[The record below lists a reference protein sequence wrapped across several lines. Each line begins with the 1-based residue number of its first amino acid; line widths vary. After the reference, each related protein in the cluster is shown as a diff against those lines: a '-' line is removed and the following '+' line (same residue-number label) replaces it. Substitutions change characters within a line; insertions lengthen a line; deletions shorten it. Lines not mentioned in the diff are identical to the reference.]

1 LETVQLS
8 AADASAGAVPVWSES
23 DARVPRRR
31 RPLIAFTRQNVVEGL
46 WVLFLFFAYNAEIPR
61 LGNFSREAWMAVDL
75 AMLAYFVRDPQPFVS
90 QALAHKLIMSWPAM
104 AILSTLWSLS
114 PTTSLYHGVQL
125 AMTILAAFLMV
136 HQLPRQRI
144 VVVVFLALTIC
155 MLGSM
160 GYAIADFRGRTQ
172 GVWNGL
178 FTHKNE
184 LGGAMAALIVT
195 GTCLFL
201 MGWRP
206 LFSLAVTVLAVATL
220 AKSRSGSAI
229 LVTGLT
235 LCPIVLAY
243 SLRQGRNVLSFGIGI
258 LILAGVGIVSWIVF
272 SHVDV
277 VELVLN
283 DLGKDRTLSGR
294 TQLWSFGIDAF
305 TQHPWLGHGY
315 KGYWENPQ
323 TSVEYLR
330 YVIKQRLW
338 FFHNNFIEAAV
349 AFGIMGPIL
358 LLAGIV
364 GGYITTI
371 KTFLRER
378 TYTALWCV
386 LIVIYVSLYTLSEN
400 PLIANHSIWQLLL
413 VVAIAAAM
421 QRPPAPPA
429 RSSKQDAR
437 APARSRS

>member
-1 LETVQLS
+1 
-8 AADASAGAVPVWSES
+8 
-23 DARVPRRR
+23 
-31 RPLIAFTRQNVVEGL
+31 VEGL
-46 WVLFLFFAYNAEIPR
+46 WVLFLFFAYNAQIPH

-75 AMLAYFVRDPQPFVS
+75 AMLAFFVRDPQPFVS
-90 QALAHKLIMSWPAM
+90 QALGHKLIMSWPAL

-114 PTTSLYHGVQL
+114 PTTSLYHGIQL
-125 AMTILAAFLMV
+125 AMTIMAAFLMV

-160 GYAIADFRGRTQ
+160 AYALVDFRGRSQ
-172 GVWNGL
+172 GVWIGL

-206 LFSLAVTVLAVATL
+206 LLSLAITVLALATL

-243 SLRQGRNVLSFGIGI
+243 SLRQGRNVLSFGIGL
-258 LILAGVGIVSWIVF
+258 LILAGVGVVAWIAF
-272 SHVDV
+272 SQVDI

-294 TQLWSFGIDAF
+294 TQLWSFGLDAF
-305 TQHPWLGHGY
+305 AQRPWLGHGY
-315 KGYWENPQ
+315 KGYWENPG

-349 AFGIMGPIL
+349 AFGFMGPIL

-371 KTFLRER
+371 KCFLRDR
-378 TYTALWCV
+378 TYTALWCL

-400 PLIANHSIWQLLL
+400 PLIANHSIWQFLL
-413 VVAIAAAM
+413 VVAMAAAVQ
-421 QRPPAPPA
+421 QRPPPSAQNGTKGA
-429 RSSKQDAR
+429 RT
-437 APARSRS
+437 PARSRF